1 MTTAAVSGASASAGR
16 TSHYPLLAVAAALL
30 GAFIVSFDQRL
41 FGIGLPDLRGIFGLT
56 FDEGSWLNTVATASQ
71 ILFAPAV
78 SWLVAVFGAR
88 RVLVGPALIYAITSL
103 AIPFVRDYESLL
115 ILHFIHGALLGT
127 FVPATIMILLHN
139 LPMRWWLAGLV
150 AYSFRLS
157 FSSNTGVSLAGYYL
171 QHAGWQWLYW
181 QGAVLALLMAL
192 LMVLGTPREDVQ
204 RQPLANAD
212 WGGILLLGT
221 GLALVYAGLD
231 QGNRLDW
238 FEDGT
243 VTGLLVGGAALL
255 VGFFIN
261 EALVQEPFASAK
273 VLMSRNI
280 GLVLLGLIAYQA
292 TSLSN
297 AMLIPNFLAIVRH
310 LRPEQFGDLLW
321 TYTALPLIVVAL
333 ATFFLLRRIDV
344 RIVLILGFASFAIAG
359 WIGTQITHEWA
370 PDDFI
375 PMALIQS
382 LGQGLT
388 FTGLLIFAI
397 SNINPAHA
405 TAFAAYIAIWRVNM
419 VEFNATAMATWLR
432 VREQVHSHLVGLHVS
447 ANDNEVVQALTHMSG
462 RFAGHSAA
470 PEATLARAT
479 HTLAS
484 FVQREANVLSI
495 IDGFEVTFCAAIAG
509 LLLISLMRAAPQGPL
524 SPGN

>member
-181 QGAVLALLMAL
+181 
-192 LMVLGTPREDVQ
+192 
-204 RQPLANAD
+204 
-212 WGGILLLGT
+212 GGSEP
-221 GLALVYAGLD
+221 
-231 QGNRLDW
+231 Q
-238 FEDGT
+238 
-243 VTGLLVGGAALL
+243 
-255 VGFFIN
+255 
-261 EALVQEPFASAK
+261 EAAK
-273 VLMSRNI
+273 V
-280 GLVLLGLIAYQA
+280 
-292 TSLSN
+292 
-297 AMLIPNFLAIVRH
+297 
-310 LRPEQFGDLLW
+310 
-321 TYTALPLIVVAL
+321 
-333 ATFFLLRRIDV
+333 
-344 RIVLILGFASFAIAG
+344 
-359 WIGTQITHEWA
+359 
-370 PDDFI
+370 
-375 PMALIQS
+375 
-382 LGQGLT
+382 
-388 FTGLLIFAI
+388 
-397 SNINPAHA
+397 
-405 TAFAAYIAIWRVNM
+405 
-419 VEFNATAMATWLR
+419 
-432 VREQVHSHLVGLHVS
+432 
-447 ANDNEVVQALTHMSG
+447 
-462 RFAGHSAA
+462 
-470 PEATLARAT
+470 
-479 HTLAS
+479 
-484 FVQREANVLSI
+484 
-495 IDGFEVTFCAAIAG
+495 
-509 LLLISLMRAAPQGPL
+509 
-524 SPGN
+524 